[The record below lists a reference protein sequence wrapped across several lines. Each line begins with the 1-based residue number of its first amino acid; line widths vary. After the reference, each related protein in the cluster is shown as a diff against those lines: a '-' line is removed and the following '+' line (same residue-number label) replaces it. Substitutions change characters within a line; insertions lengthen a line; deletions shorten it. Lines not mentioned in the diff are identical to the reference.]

1 MRRDECGYD
10 VVYEIAGVGDSGTE
24 RKSVRKSAVSQ
35 HTGVDIAHMGE
46 EPVD

>member
-1 MRRDECGYD
+1 MKCEYD

-24 RKSVRKSAVSQ
+24 RERESVRKSTVGQ
-35 HTGVDIAHMGE
+35 HTSVDIAHMGE